1 MALFFGRVDKSQ
13 WEHSALFANI
23 VPVYINGINTES
35 PDITCANGC
44 PEWILSLATWLV
56 CNVPMPYD
64 GFMFTYVRRIN

>member
-23 VPVYINGINTES
+23 VPVYINGIDTEY

-64 GFMFTYVRRIN
+64 GFMFTHVRRIN